1 MDRFQ
6 SKNHNIGTYRII
18 EISLPCYNDKQ
29 YILKVEYSR
38 LSYFHK
44 STRQSC
50 KNNYYFKSF
59 NLIKFSYYSF
69 IIH

>member
-1 MDRFQ
+1 MNHEMDRFH

-44 STRQSC
+44 STR
-50 KNNYYFKSF
+50 
-59 NLIKFSYYSF
+59 
-69 IIH
+69 